1 MMNALKKGIFRAYL
15 GMAHSGNSIIAK
27 IGYKFGQYVAKP
39 VKHAVYE
46 RKGVKLLLNPLNM
59 IDKAIIQNQG
69 HDITVE
75 REIDEQLAK
84 GGVFV
89 DVGANWGYFSILAS
103 AKPGVQVLAFEPSLK
118 ELNILY
124 EHIIL
129 NAATNIWAYP
139 LGLASETSV
148 QKLYLGGDRNTGQ
161 NSLVNDNQ
169 HGYVEALFAPM
180 SSLIPKGFLS
190 RIRLVKIDVEGYEL
204 FVLEGMRGIMAQLTD
219 CHFVI
224 EITPQFLAKVGHSTR
239 DIYSFFEQFGY
250 KGRSGLFEGGQYD
263 EVFYKS

>member
-1 MMNALKKGIFRAYL
+1 MNALKKGIFRAYL
-15 GMAHSGNSIIAK
+15 GMAHSGNSVIAK

-39 VKHAVYE
+39 ARHAVYE

-69 HDITVE
+69 HDVVVE
-75 REIDEQLAK
+75 REIEEQLK
-84 GGVFV
+84 NGGVFV

-103 AKPGVQVLAFEPSLK
+103 AMPAVQVLAFEPSLK
-118 ELNILY
+118 ELSILY

-129 NAATNIWAYP
+129 NKRTNIWAYP

-161 NSLVNDNQ
+161 NSLVNDHHQ
-169 HGYVEALFAPM
+169 GYVEALFAPM
-180 SSLIPKGFLS
+180 SSLIPKDFIS
-190 RIRLVKIDVEGYEL
+190 RIRLIKIDVEGYEL
-204 FVLEGMRGIMAQLTD
+204 FVLEGMKNVVAQLAD

-224 EITPQFLAKVGHSTR
+224 EITPQFLAKVGHSAR
-239 DIYSFFEQFGY
+239 DIYAFFGQFGY
-250 KGRSGLFEGGQYD
+250 KGRNGLFEDGQYD
-263 EVFYKS
+263 EVFYKA